1 MGQVMTS
8 SYHTCPYN
16 DLPDRAFFKKV
27 GERNGD
33 LSITPDERVSLGP
46 DDKVV
51 SAGSCFAARIAN
63 FIRSSGITYLF
74 DDDRVVSDSDVV
86 REESDAIFSLR
97 YGNIYTTRHLLQ
109 LLHRVVGDKLIEP
122 PVAFDGAGRYRNL
135 FRPSVLSYDSVETLR
150 QDDIAHIG
158 NIKTFLERATV
169 FTFTLG
175 LTEQWIDKESG
186 ITFPSA
192 PGCGFGEYDESKH
205 VFHNSTVEEVAAEL
219 RESIDLLQRI
229 NPELSII
236 LTLSPV
242 PLVATYT
249 SASAVEATFY
259 SKSILRQAISN
270 VLSDLSNSNATVT
283 YFPSYEIIMNPFC
296 IKENF
301 EADMRTISGVGVDRV
316 MDHFRRRFV
325 RGGMD
330 EPSISIDFAIN
341 SPLVEDEPSRSSDID
356 PVCEEENIWNA
367 YLNKKEAD

>member
-1 MGQVMTS
+1 MTS

-33 LSITPDERVSLGP
+33 LSIVPDERVSLGP

-63 FIRSSGITYLF
+63 FIRSSGLTYLF
-74 DDDRVVSDSDVV
+74 DDDRVVSDNDLV

-109 LLHRVVGDKLIEP
+109 LLQRVVGEEIIEP
-122 PVAFDGAGRYRNL
+122 PVVVDGAGRYRNL
-135 FRPSVLSYDSVETLR
+135 SRPSVLSYDSVETLR
-150 QDDIAHIG
+150 SDDTAHIE
-158 NIKTFLERATV
+158 NIKTFIERATV

-205 VFHNSTVEEVAAEL
+205 VFHNSTVEEVTAEL

-249 SASAVEATFY
+249 SVSAVEATFY

-270 VLSDLSNSNATVT
+270 VLSDSSDTMASVT
-283 YFPSYEIIMNPFC
+283 YFPSYEIIMNPYC

-301 EADMRTISGVGVDRV
+301 AADMRTISEMGVDRV

-325 RGGMD
+325 RGGID
-330 EPSISIDFAIN
+330 EPAISIDFAVD
-341 SPLVEDEPSRSSDID
+341 SPLVEQEPGPPSGVD